1 MPCNYQIIT
10 CVKYHT
16 FSSSIFFINKKTISI
31 KSEKIGGKKLICNI
45 KASISFLIKT
55 SDVNSN
61 SSLFIIRIITIE
73 CRSAKRLL
81 ETGSVRFIL
90 ILWHILKIL
99 LSFYLYILKTKYAY
113 VIIFIPWN
121 KKVQLLKYLHLID
134 ERKSK

>member
-16 FSSSIFFINKKTISI
+16 FSSSIFFINKKQYQLNRR
-31 KSEKIGGKKLICNI
+31 KLEKKLICNI

-90 ILWHILKIL
+90 ILWHIFKIL

-121 KKVQLLKYLHLID
+121 KKVQLLKYLHLI
-134 ERKSK
+134 EEWKSK

>member
-61 SSLFIIRIITIE
+61 SSLFIIRIAIE
-73 CRSAKRLL
+73 CRSAKLL
-81 ETGSVRFIL
+81 LQTGSVRFIL
-90 ILWHILKIL
+90 ILWHIFKIL

-121 KKVQLLKYLHLID
+121 KKVQLLKYLHLI
-134 ERKSK
+134 EEWKSK